1 MILSFKNM
9 LFHDRIHSKWLILLV
24 DSLTIMS
31 SIFISSFLAGKFT
44 YSAFDIYY
52 VLIYVVTII
61 STFLAMG
68 IHTRIIR
75 YANTSDLMYIVTATM
90 VANLAFCITCYLV
103 FIPMVKPFTQPS
115 PEIFIINIFISISL
129 LMTSRGVVKNI
140 YSYLNEA
147 EHKCD
152 KENVLIY
159 GSGLPSLLVKR
170 AIEAQKLIMIRVCA
184 FIDDDSDKINKCIEQ
199 THVYSVNA
207 LAGLKEQFGIKR
219 LLISSEY
226 VIPNSEKY
234 IFQRCMELGIKVSTV
249 APANQWINGQPTIKQ
264 FKDLKI
270 EDLLGR
276 KQISFFKDH
285 ITKEITGKRVLVT
298 GAAGS
303 IGSEIVRQVLQ
314 YNPQLIILCD
324 QAETPLHDMQ
334 LELAETIHAHKIM
347 LFIADVRNATR
358 IEAIFKRYSP
368 QVVFHAAAYKHVPM
382 MENNPSEAI
391 LTNVGGTQT
400 LADIAIR
407 HNVEKF
413 IMISTDKAVRPTN
426 VMGAS
431 KRIAEMYIQSLNY
444 TDAQLDADGHLPDT
458 TIQTKFITTRFGNVL
473 GSNGSVIPRFKAQIE
488 RGGPVTVTHPE
499 ISRFFMTIPEAVQL
513 VLEAVTMGHGGEIFL
528 FEMGKPVKIADLAA
542 NMIKLAGLIPH
553 KDIKIVYT
561 GLRPGE
567 KLHEELLNCGENAL
581 PTHNK
586 DIMVSSS
593 IPCCHTEMKQIVQE
607 LLKLCGSNN
616 VDPIVS
622 KMKTVLPDFVS
633 NNSEFEKLDSRVM
646 DLSAQK

>member
-1 MILSFKNM
+1 MTLSFKNL

-24 DSLTIMS
+24 DSLTILS
-31 SIFISSFLAGKFT
+31 SIIISSFLTGKFK
-44 YSAFDIYY
+44 YSIFDIYY
-52 VLIYVVTII
+52 ALIYVVTII
-61 STFLAMG
+61 LTFLAMG

-75 YANTSDLMYIVTATM
+75 YANTRDMMHIVTAIM
-90 VANLAFCITCYLV
+90 VANLAFCLTCYLV
-103 FIPMVKPFTQPS
+103 FIPMAKPFVQPS
-115 PEIFIINIFISISL
+115 REIFMINVFISISL
-129 LMTSRGVVKNI
+129 LMMSRGIVRNI
-140 YSYLNEA
+140 YSYLGET
-147 EHKCD
+147 EHKCN

-159 GSGLPSLLVKR
+159 GSGQASLLVKR
-170 AIEAQKLIMIRVCA
+170 AIEAQKQVMIRVCA
-184 FIDDDSDKINKCIEQ
+184 FIDNNPDMVDKCIEQ

-207 LAGLKEQFGIKR
+207 LATLKDQFAIKR
-219 LLISSEY
+219 LLISAEDLM
-226 VIPNSEKY
+226 PNGEKH
-234 IFQRCMELGIKVSTV
+234 IFQRCMELGIKISTV
-249 APANQWINGQPTIKQ
+249 APSNQWLNGQPINRQ

-276 KQISFFKDH
+276 KQIKFFKDH
-285 ITKEITGKRVLVT
+285 ITKEITGKRVLIT

-314 YNPQLIILCD
+314 YNPQFTVLCD

-334 LELAETIHAHKIM
+334 LELADTMYSDKTRIA
-347 LFIADVRNATR
+347 IADIRNANR
-358 IEAIFKRYSP
+358 IEALFSKYRP

-400 LADIAIR
+400 LADIAVR
-407 HNVEKF
+407 YKVEKF

-444 TDAQLDADGHLPDT
+444 RESPFDANNYLADS
-458 TIQTKFITTRFGNVL
+458 IKTKFITTRFGNVL
-473 GSNGSVIPRFKAQIE
+473 GSSGSVIPRFKAQIE
-488 RGGPVTVTHPE
+488 KGGPVTVTHPE

-542 NMIKLAGLIPH
+542 NMIKLAGLTPNQ
-553 KDIKIVYT
+553 DIKIVYT

-567 KLHEELLNCGENAL
+567 KLHEELLNDGENAL

-593 IPCCHTEMKQIVQE
+593 IPCCYIEMKQIVQE
-607 LLKLCGSNN
+607 LLRLCGSNN
-616 VDPIVS
+616 ADPIVS

-633 NNSEFEKLDSRVM
+633 NNSEFEKLDAEILS
-646 DLSAQK
+646 LSAQK

>member
-1 MILSFKNM
+1 MLSFKNL

-24 DSLTIMS
+24 DSVTIMS
-31 SIFISSFLAGKFT
+31 SIFISSLLAGKFT

-52 VLIYVVTII
+52 VLIYIVTII
-61 STFLAMG
+61 STFLVMG

-75 YANTSDLMYIVTATM
+75 YANTRDMMHIVTAIM

-103 FIPMVKPFTQPS
+103 FIPMAKPFVQPS
-115 PEIFIINIFISISL
+115 REIFMINVFISISL
-129 LMTSRGVVKNI
+129 LMMSRGVVRNI
-140 YSYLNEA
+140 YSYLGEA
-147 EHKCD
+147 EHRCE

-159 GSGLPSLLVKR
+159 GSGQSSLLVKR
-170 AIEAQKLIMIRVCA
+170 AIEAQKLVMIRVCA
-184 FIDDDSDKINKCIEQ
+184 FIDNDADKVNKYIEQ

-207 LAGLKEQFGIKR
+207 LTALKEQYAIKR
-219 LLISSEY
+219 LLISAEDL
-226 VIPNSEKY
+226 IPNGEKH

-249 APANQWINGQPTIKQ
+249 APANQWLNGQPIIRQ

-276 KQISFFKDH
+276 KQIPFFKDH
-285 ITKEITGKRVLVT
+285 ITHEITGKRVLVT

-303 IGSEIVRQVLQ
+303 IGSEIVRQVLH
-314 YNPQLIILCD
+314 YNPQIIVLCD

-334 LELAETIHAHKIM
+334 LELSETMYADKTVIA
-347 LFIADVRNATR
+347 IADIRNANR
-358 IEAIFKRYSP
+358 IEALFNKYRP

-407 HNVEKF
+407 YKVEKF

-431 KRIAEMYIQSLNY
+431 KRIAEMYTQSLNY
-444 TDAQLDADGHLPDT
+444 IESQFDVNSHLPNS
-458 TIQTKFITTRFGNVL
+458 IIKTKFITTRFGNVL

-488 RGGPVTVTHPE
+488 KGGPITVTHPE

-513 VLEAVTMGHGGEIFL
+513 VLEAVAMGHGGEIFL
-528 FEMGKPVKIADLAA
+528 FEMGKPIKIADLAA
-542 NMIKLAGLIPH
+542 NMIKLAGLTPN

-567 KLHEELLNCGENAL
+567 KLHEELLNYGENAL

-593 IPCCHTEMKQIVQE
+593 IPCCYIEMKQIVQE
-607 LLKLCGSNN
+607 LLRLCGSNN

-633 NNSEFEKLDSRVM
+633 NNSEFERLDAEIMS
-646 DLSAQK
+646 LSAQK

>member
-1 MILSFKNM
+1 M
-9 LFHDRIHSKWLILLV
+9 
-24 DSLTIMS
+24 
-31 SIFISSFLAGKFT
+31 
-44 YSAFDIYY
+44 
-52 VLIYVVTII
+52 I

-75 YANTSDLMYIVTATM
+75 YANTRDMMRIVIAIM
-90 VANLAFCITCYLV
+90 VANLAFCVACYALV
-103 FIPMVKPFTQPS
+103 YLPMVKHFVQPIW
-115 PEIFIINIFISISL
+115 EVFIINIFISISL
-129 LMTSRGVVKNI
+129 LMVSRGVIKDI
-140 YSYLNEA
+140 YSYFEEA
-147 EHKCD
+147 EHKCA

-159 GSGLPSLLVKR
+159 GSGQSSRLVKN
-170 AIEAQKLIMIRVCA
+170 AIEAQKQLMIRVCA
-184 FIDDDSDKINKCIEQ
+184 FIDNDPDKVNKCVEQ
-199 THVYSVNA
+199 THVYSTKA
-207 LAGLKEQFGIKR
+207 LAELKKRFAIER
-219 LLISSEY
+219 LLISSEDLT
-226 VIPNSEKY
+226 PSSQKY
-234 IFQRCMELGIKVSTV
+234 IFQQCMELGIKVSTV
-249 APANQWINGQPTIKQ
+249 VPANQWLNGQPIISQ

-276 KQISFFKDH
+276 KQITFFKDH
-285 ITKEITGKRVLVT
+285 ITDEIRGKRVLVT

-314 YNPQLIILCD
+314 YNPQMIVLCD

-334 LELAETIHAHKIM
+334 LELAETMYSDKTVIY
-347 LFIADVRNATR
+347 IADIRNVNR
-358 IEAIFKRYSP
+358 IEALFNRYRP

-382 MENNPSEAI
+382 MENNPAEAV

-407 HNVEKF
+407 YEVEKF

-444 TDAQLDADGHLPDT
+444 RESFVDASGNLADSTLK
-458 TIQTKFITTRFGNVL
+458 TKFITTRFGNVL

-488 RGGPVTVTHPE
+488 KGGPVTVTHPD
-499 ISRFFMTIPEAVQL
+499 ITRFFMTIPEAVQL
-513 VLEAVTMGHGGEIFL
+513 VLEAVSMGRGGEIFL

-542 NMIKLAGLIPH
+542 NMIKLAGFTPNQ
-553 KDIKIVYT
+553 DIQIVYT

-567 KLHEELLNCGENAL
+567 KLYEELLNHGENAL
-581 PTHNK
+581 PTYNK

-593 IPCCHTEMKQIVQE
+593 IPCSYTEMKVIVQE
-607 LLKLCGSNN
+607 LLRLCCSNN
-616 VDPIVS
+616 ADPIVS

-633 NNSEFEKLDSRVM
+633 NNSEFERLDANFIGI
-646 DLSAQK
+646 SAQK